1 MRRGMEYNTR
11 VKLCTKLFTLLSAA
25 ALCAPVQAAPRTAL
39 PNDDIAE
46 EVGTD
51 ELEETVETVKLGGE
65 DRVPSIQEGV
75 GEADEY
81 DRTAAPNAPTNVRT
95 QETDAEPGAEGM
107 PLKDTEAVLDV
118 TSPDPSRVAYAGTRK
133 NARTMSL
140 TVPGPRGLITDRN
153 GEVMATSEVA
163 YQPAIL
169 FNQLED
175 ESDAAIVAVGRRVM
189 ADFAKLGIK
198 VSEKTDEQLID
209 HYRHRRWLRL
219 PIGPILRESQVAPLR
234 KKIAAIDHGQ
244 LTALYIRNYPAKE
257 SACHILGYTG
267 AQAKL
272 PTGPINHND
281 PIFARQ
287 EGRSGLES
295 WFDKQ
300 LTGQPG
306 VWRLMFDENGR
317 KILDELQ
324 VKPKPGGTVVTTL
337 NLEWQRAA
345 EEALRKNTRGRGA
358 FVLVDVNT
366 GEVLVL
372 ASVPNFDPN
381 LFIPSISQEDYD
393 KLRSDK
399 NTPLVSRAYAGVYP
413 PASTFKTITVAS
425 ALRYGIIKET
435 TRIYCPYSIRIGNHE
450 FRNASK
456 FVGDLDCVGAIQLS
470 NNPFMYQIAA
480 TRTPHLGS
488 RLCET
493 ARRFGYGRTTGLPLA
508 DKAGNVPD
516 ESWMHRNYGRGYATG
531 DFANMA
537 IGQGAIL
544 ATPLQVAHAISGVAN
559 GSYLPRLQLVRQ
571 VLDSRGNVLFQFQP
585 GAEGSLKDY
594 SAALAS
600 VRKGMRAVVEG
611 GTGHRAALSY
621 VSNAGKTG
629 TAQWGKPSDDCR
641 LAWFAGFIPADNPR
655 FAYAALYEGL
665 PHQRISGG
673 HMAAA
678 IVRSFFEKVR
688 PSMKKALE
696 EKSAKLTGKV
706 AGEDEEIQDIEV
718 IDEEAAAAL
727 EAEEKARRKQE
738 AAAKAKAEQQQRR
751 QQRSGWDD
759 GRSRD

>member
-1 MRRGMEYNTR
+1 MRREMEYNTR
-11 VKLCTKLFTLLSAA
+11 VKLCSKLITLLAA
-25 ALCAPVQAAPRTAL
+25 AAVCTTAQAAPRTVL
-39 PNDDIAE
+39 VNDDTAE
-46 EVGTD
+46 EVGAD

-65 DRVPSIQEGV
+65 DRMPSIQEGV
-75 GEADEY
+75 GEAEAY

-95 QETDAEPGAEGM
+95 QEAEADPGAAGM
-107 PLKDTEAVLDV
+107 PLKDTEAVLDMS
-118 TSPDPSRVAYAGTRK
+118 SPDPSRVAYAGTRK

-219 PIGPILRESQVAPLR
+219 AIGPILRESQVAPLR
-234 KKIAAIDHGQ
+234 KKIAKINHGQ

-287 EGRSGLES
+287 EGRSGLEQQ
-295 WFDKQ
+295 FDKQ

-306 VWRLMFDENGR
+306 VWRLMFDEEGR

-358 FVLVDVNT
+358 FVMVDVNT

-381 LFIPSISQEDYD
+381 AFIPSISQEDYD
-393 KLRSDK
+393 KLRNDK

-413 PASTFKTITVAS
+413 PASTFKTVTVAA
-425 ALRYGIIKET
+425 ALRYGVIKET
-435 TRIYCPYSIRIGNHE
+435 TRIYCPWSIRIGNHE
-450 FRNASK
+450 FHNASK

-480 TRTPHLGS
+480 TRTPRLGS
-488 RLCET
+488 RLCEA
-493 ARRFGYGRTTGLPLA
+493 ARRFGYGRATGLPLA

-516 ESWMHRNYGRGYATG
+516 ETWMHRNYGRGYAPG

-544 ATPLQVAHAISGVAN
+544 ATPLQVAHAISGIAN

-571 VLDSRGNVLFQFQP
+571 VLDSRGNVVFQFQP
-585 GAEGSLKDY
+585 GAESTLKDY
-594 SAALAS
+594 STALES

-621 VSNAGKTG
+621 VTNAGKTG
-629 TAQWGKPSDDCR
+629 TAQWGKQSDDCR

-678 IVRSFFEKVR
+678 IVRAFFEKVR

-696 EKSAKLTGKV
+696 EKSSKLTGKV

-727 EAEEKARRKQE
+727 EAEEKARRARE
-738 AAAKAKAEQQQRR
+738 AAEKAKVKQQQRR

>member
-1 MRRGMEYNTR
+1 MGAGIGYNTR
-11 VKLCTKLFTLLSAA
+11 VILRSKLITLLAA
-25 ALCAPVQAAPRTAL
+25 AAVCTTAQAAPRTAL
-39 PNDDIAE
+39 VNDDTAE
-46 EVGTD
+46 EVGAD

-65 DRVPSIQEGV
+65 DRMPSIQEGV
-75 GEADEY
+75 GEAEAY

-95 QETDAEPGAEGM
+95 QEAEADPGAAGM
-107 PLKDTEAVLDV
+107 PLKDTEAVLDMS
-118 TSPDPSRVAYAGTRK
+118 SPDPSRVAYAGTRK

-189 ADFAKLGIK
+189 ADFSKLGIK

-219 PIGPILRESQVAPLR
+219 AIGPILRESQVAPLR
-234 KKIAAIDHGQ
+234 KKIAKIDHGQ

-287 EGRSGLES
+287 EGRSGLERE
-295 WFDKQ
+295 FDKQ

-306 VWRLMFDENGR
+306 VWRLMFDEGGR

-358 FVLVDVNT
+358 FVMVDVNT

-381 LFIPSISQEDYD
+381 AFIPSISQEDYD
-393 KLRSDK
+393 KLRNDK

-413 PASTFKTITVAS
+413 PASTFKTVTVAA

-435 TRIYCPYSIRIGNHE
+435 TRIYCPWSIRIGNHE
-450 FRNASK
+450 FHNASK

-480 TRTPHLGS
+480 TRPPHLGS
-488 RLCET
+488 RLCEA
-493 ARRFGYGRTTGLPLA
+493 ARRFGYGRVTGLPLA

-516 ESWMHRNYGRGYATG
+516 EAWMHRNYGRGYAPG

-544 ATPLQVAHAISGVAN
+544 ATPLQVAHAISGIAN

-571 VLDSRGNVLFQFQP
+571 VLDSRGNVVYQFQP
-585 GAEGSLKDY
+585 GADGTLKDY
-594 SAALAS
+594 STALES

-629 TAQWGKPSDDCR
+629 TAQWGKQSDDCR

-678 IVRSFFEKVR
+678 IVRAFFEKVR

-727 EAEEKARRKQE
+727 EAEEKARRARE
-738 AAAKAKAEQQQRR
+738 AAEKAKVEQQQRR

>member
-1 MRRGMEYNTR
+1 MAGAIGYNSRVMLRTR
-11 VKLCTKLFTLLSAA
+11 LIAVLAA
-25 ALCAPVQAAPRTAL
+25 AAMSVPVQAAPHAQMA
-39 PNDDIAE
+39 NDDTAE
-46 EVGTD
+46 EVSAD
-51 ELEETVETVKLGGE
+51 EVEETVETVKLGGE

-75 GEADEY
+75 GQADDYE
-81 DRTAAPNAPTNVRT
+81 RTADPNAPTGVNV
-95 QETDAEPGAEGM
+95 QEAENRNAEQGM
-107 PLKDTEAVLDV
+107 PLKDTSEVLDV
-118 TSPDPSRVAYAGTRK
+118 SSPDPSRVAYAGTRR

-140 TVPGPRGLITDRN
+140 TVPGPRGMITDRN

-175 ESDAAIVAVGRRVM
+175 ESDGAIVAAGRRVM
-189 ADFAKLGIK
+189 AEFTKLGIK
-198 VSEKTDEQLID
+198 VAEKTDAQLID

-219 PIGPILRESQVAPLR
+219 PIGPILRESEVAPLR
-234 KKIAAIDHGQ
+234 AKIEKIKCGQ
-244 LTALYIRNYPAKE
+244 LTALYIRNYPAKQ

-267 AQAKL
+267 ASAKL

-287 EGRSGLES
+287 EGRSGLEKY
-295 WFDKQ
+295 FDKQ

-306 VWRLMFDENGR
+306 IWRLMFDEQGK

-381 LFIPSISQEDYD
+381 AFIPSISQEDYD
-393 KLRSDK
+393 KLRNDK
-399 NTPLVSRAYAGVYP
+399 NTPLVSRAFAGVYP

-425 ALRYGIIKET
+425 ALRYGIIKEN
-435 TRIYCPYSIRIGNHE
+435 TRIYCPWSIRIGNHE

-480 TRTPHLGS
+480 TRTPRLGS
-488 RLCET
+488 RLCES

-516 ESWMHRNYGRGYATG
+516 ETWMQRNYGRGYATG

-544 ATPLQVAHAISGVAN
+544 ATPLQVAHAVAGIAN
-559 GSYLPRLQLVRQ
+559 GTYLPRLQLVRQ
-571 VLDSRGNVLFQFQP
+571 VLDSRGNVVYQFQP
-585 GAEGSLKDY
+585 GAENSLKEY
-594 SAALAS
+594 TSALEV
-600 VRKGMRAVVEG
+600 VRKGMRAVVAG

-678 IVRSFFEKVR
+678 IVRSFFERVR

-696 EKSAKLTGKV
+696 EKTDKLSGKA
-706 AGEDEEIQDIEV
+706 AGEDEEVQDIEV
-718 IDEEAAAAL
+718 IDEEAAAAQ
-727 EAEEKARRKQE
+727 EAEEKARRQRE
-738 AAAKAKAEQQQRR
+738 AAEKAKAQQQQRR

>member
-1 MRRGMEYNTR
+1 M
-11 VKLCTKLFTLLSAA
+11 KLCSKLITLLAA
-25 ALCAPVQAAPRTAL
+25 AAVCTTAQAAPRTVL
-39 PNDDIAE
+39 VNDDTAE
-46 EVGTD
+46 EVGAD

-65 DRVPSIQEGV
+65 DRMPSIQEGV
-75 GEADEY
+75 GEAEAY

-95 QETDAEPGAEGM
+95 QEAEADPGAAGM
-107 PLKDTEAVLDV
+107 PLKDTEAVLDMS
-118 TSPDPSRVAYAGTRK
+118 SPDPSRVAYAGTRK

-219 PIGPILRESQVAPLR
+219 AIGPILRESQVAPLR
-234 KKIAAIDHGQ
+234 KKIAKINHGQ

-287 EGRSGLES
+287 EGRSGLEQQ
-295 WFDKQ
+295 FDKQ

-306 VWRLMFDENGR
+306 VWRLMFDEEGR

-358 FVLVDVNT
+358 FVMVDVNT

-381 LFIPSISQEDYD
+381 AFIPSISQEDYD
-393 KLRSDK
+393 KLRNDK

-413 PASTFKTITVAS
+413 PASTFKTVTVAA
-425 ALRYGIIKET
+425 ALRYGVIKET
-435 TRIYCPYSIRIGNHE
+435 TRIYCPWSIRIGNHE
-450 FRNASK
+450 FHNASK

-480 TRTPHLGS
+480 TRTPRLGS
-488 RLCET
+488 RLCEA
-493 ARRFGYGRTTGLPLA
+493 ARRFGYGRATGLPLA

-516 ESWMHRNYGRGYATG
+516 ETWMHRNYGRGYAPG

-544 ATPLQVAHAISGVAN
+544 ATPLQVAHAISGIAN

-571 VLDSRGNVLFQFQP
+571 VLDSRGNVVFQFQP
-585 GAEGSLKDY
+585 GAESTLKDY
-594 SAALAS
+594 STALES

-621 VSNAGKTG
+621 VTNAGKTG
-629 TAQWGKPSDDCR
+629 TAQWGKQSDDCR

-678 IVRSFFEKVR
+678 IVRAFFEKVR

-696 EKSAKLTGKV
+696 EKSSKLTGKV

-727 EAEEKARRKQE
+727 EAEEKARRARE
-738 AAAKAKAEQQQRR
+738 AAEKAKVKQQQRR

>member
-1 MRRGMEYNTR
+1 MRREMEYNTR
-11 VKLCTKLFTLLSAA
+11 VKLCSKLITLLAA
-25 ALCAPVQAAPRTAL
+25 AAVCTTAQAAPRTAL
-39 PNDDIAE
+39 VNDDTAE
-46 EVGTD
+46 EVGAD

-75 GEADEY
+75 GEAEAY

-95 QETDAEPGAEGM
+95 QEAEADPGAAGM
-107 PLKDTEAVLDV
+107 PLKDTEAVLDMS
-118 TSPDPSRVAYAGTRK
+118 SPDPSRVAYAGTRK

-219 PIGPILRESQVAPLR
+219 AIGPILRESQVAPLR
-234 KKIAAIDHGQ
+234 KKIAKINHGQ

-287 EGRSGLES
+287 EGRSGLEQQ
-295 WFDKQ
+295 FDKQ

-306 VWRLMFDENGR
+306 VWRLMFDEEGR

-358 FVLVDVNT
+358 FVMVDVNT

-381 LFIPSISQEDYD
+381 AFIPSISQEDYD
-393 KLRSDK
+393 KLRNDK

-413 PASTFKTITVAS
+413 PASTFKTVTVAA

-435 TRIYCPYSIRIGNHE
+435 TRIYCPWSIRIGNHE
-450 FRNASK
+450 FHNASK

-480 TRTPHLGS
+480 TRTPRLGS
-488 RLCET
+488 RLCEA
-493 ARRFGYGRTTGLPLA
+493 ARRFGYGRVTGLPLA

-516 ESWMHRNYGRGYATG
+516 EAWMHRNYGRGYAPG

-544 ATPLQVAHAISGVAN
+544 ATPLQVAHAISGIAN

-571 VLDSRGNVLFQFQP
+571 VLDSRGNVVFQFQP
-585 GAEGSLKDY
+585 GAESTLKDY
-594 SAALAS
+594 STALES

-621 VSNAGKTG
+621 VTNAGKTG
-629 TAQWGKPSDDCR
+629 TAQWGKQSDDCR

-678 IVRSFFEKVR
+678 IVRAFFEKVR

-696 EKSAKLTGKV
+696 EKSAKLTGTV

-727 EAEEKARRKQE
+727 EAEEKARQEKE
-738 AAAKAKAEQQQRR
+738 AAEKAKVEQQQRR